1 MGDALV
7 KSGRRS
13 EVATY
18 CALRAR
24 VLLRGTTAELML
36 NPWSALLSSLDQG
49 YQFFSPVGAVLAA
62 TISPSYPPL
71 VSSEPRKVR
80 GASVSV
86 RGKDS
91 VSISVYV
98 KSTKHQWQ
106 WRPDMVGRAPRGTR
120 AFMRRTHQ
128 QFVPRLLLWTPSRY
142 ALSIHYLLHT
152 IHFFFSLSSVD
163 SLVTP
168 PVFLCIIAS
177 RTLQTIQNVERVQSI
192 KVI

>member
-49 YQFFSPVGAVLAA
+49 HQFFCPVGAVLAA

-106 WRPDMVGRAPRGTR
+106 WRPDMVGCAQRGTR

-128 QFVPRLLLWTPSRY
+128 QFVPRLLL
-142 ALSIHYLLHT
+142 
-152 IHFFFSLSSVD
+152 
-163 SLVTP
+163 
-168 PVFLCIIAS
+168 
-177 RTLQTIQNVERVQSI
+177 
-192 KVI
+192 

>member
-1 MGDALV
+1 MV
-7 KSGRRS
+7 
-13 EVATY
+13 Y
-18 CALRAR
+18 
-24 VLLRGTTAELML
+24 

-106 WRPDMVGRAPRGTR
+106 WRPDMVGRAPKGHTSIYAQNTSTIR
-120 AFMRRTHQ
+120 
-128 QFVPRLLLWTPSRY
+128 PSL
-142 ALSIHYLLHT
+142 APLNPFSLCVIHTLSAAYYSFP
-152 IHFFFSLSSVD
+152 FFLSSVD

-177 RTLQTIQNVERVQSI
+177 RTLQTIQNVERVQNI
-192 KVI
+192 KVV

>member
-1 MGDALV
+1 MFA
-7 KSGRRS
+7 
-13 EVATY
+13 E
-18 CALRAR
+18 RAR

-62 TISPSYPPL
+62 TISPSYSPL

-106 WRPDMVGRAPRGTR
+106 WRPDMVGRAPKGHTSIYAQNTSTIR
-120 AFMRRTHQ
+120 
-128 QFVPRLLLWTPSRY
+128 PSL
-142 ALSIHYLLHT
+142 APLNP
-152 IHFFFSLSSVD
+152 FSLCVIHTLSAAYYS
-163 SLVTP
+163 
-168 PVFLCIIAS
+168 FLFFP
-177 RTLQTIQNVERVQSI
+177 LFG
-192 KVI
+192 